1 MHSKTDVK
9 YLIETHLS
17 FSDLENIIY
26 QDRVQQIYTK
36 QSTITVTYQD
46 KLLNAHVLSNIE
58 SKNIV
63 YKFEIE
69 TFVNM
74 KECRRYH

>member
-1 MHSKTDVK
+1 MHSKADIK
-9 YLIETHLS
+9 HLIETHLS

-26 QDRVQQIYTK
+26 QDRIQQIYTR
-36 QSTITVTYQD
+36 QSTITITYQD
-46 KLLNAHVLSNIE
+46 KLVYAHVLSNIE
-58 SKNIV
+58 STNIV